1 MWDNLLFC
9 NQTIRVTLIFFSSSR
24 ENKLSE
30 TGIGDFVP
38 MHLSIIWRNFKNR
51 NSVRVGW
58 NDLVLKKK
66 KKSKFPRCLGHMLEE
81 FQLFAHGSINLY
93 IRIEQ
98 SS

>member
-1 MWDNLLFC
+1 MLFC
-9 NQTIRVTLIFFSSSR
+9 NQTIRVTLIFFSLR

-51 NSVRVGW
+51 NSVRVGL

-66 KKSKFPRCLGHMLEE
+66 KKKSKLPRCLGHMHEE

>member
-38 MHLSIIWRNFKNR
+38 MHLSIIRRNFKNR

-66 KKSKFPRCLGHMLEE
+66 KK
-81 FQLFAHGSINLY
+81 I
-93 IRIEQ
+93 
-98 SS
+98 